1 MSHEKHFIFSTLHT
15 LVLLARIVET
25 WKHNRLRETVSGRQ
39 KRYPIFYKENIPMK
53 TKRIVALTLAAI
65 FAITLAGEAMAA
77 TKSQTR
83 TRTKTPTSTCI
94 PAVPAT

>member
-1 MSHEKHFIFSTLHT
+1 
-15 LVLLARIVET
+15 
-25 WKHNRLRETVSGRQ
+25 
-39 KRYPIFYKENIPMK
+39 MK

-83 TRTKTPTSTCI
+83 TRTKTPTSTCV
-94 PAVPAT
+94 PAVPST